1 MRILATHFTDPG
13 CPWAY
18 SARPW
23 HAALRWRFADQLEW
37 RLVMIGLSESAE
49 QYEARGYTSQRQVA
63 RHPVFAARFGM
74 PFAYE
79 PKAGMS
85 ATSPGCRAI
94 VAARLRDPALA
105 EAALRALQDLQFTTT
120 GRLQDRDAL
129 RAALAGIGAAE
140 LVDRIDDPDVLAA
153 YEEDRAWARSAAG
166 GPTDV
171 QGRAATSDGPVRFT
185 APSVIFE
192 RPDGAR
198 MEVGGFQ
205 PLEAYD
211 TALANLAPQL
221 ERRAPAD
228 DVVEVLAAFP
238 EGLVTAEVAWI
249 RKTNLGALDLDGTRS
264 ALQAAA
270 DAGTVRRT
278 PLGDDAR
285 WRLAVA

>member
-1 MRILATHFTDPG
+1 MRIVATHFTDPG

-23 HAALRWRFADQLEW
+23 HAALRWRFGDQLDW

-49 QYEARGYTSQRQVA
+49 QYEARGYTPERQVA
-63 RHPVFAARFGM
+63 SNWRFAARFGM

-79 PKAGMS
+79 PKAGLS
-85 ATSPGCRAI
+85 ATSPACRAV
-94 VAARLRDPALA
+94 VAARLSDPARA
-105 EAALRALQDLQFTTT
+105 EAVLRALQDLQFTTT
-120 GRLQDRDAL
+120 GRLQDREAL
-129 RAALAGIGAAE
+129 RGALAAVGAAG

-153 YEEDRAWARSAAG
+153 YEEDRARARSAAG

-171 QGRAATSDGPVRFT
+171 QGRAASTDGPVRFT

-192 RPDGAR
+192 RPDGAC

-211 TALANLAPQL
+211 TALANLAPAL
-221 ERRAPAD
+221 ERRRPAA
-228 DVVEVLAAFP
+228 DVEEILAAFP

-249 RKTNLGALDLDGTRS
+249 RKTNLGALELEGTRA

-270 DAGTVRRT
+270 DAGGVVRT
-278 PLGDDAR
+278 ALGDDAR
-285 WRLAVA
+285 WAMP

>member
-1 MRILATHFTDPG
+1 VRIVATHFTDPG

-23 HAALRWRFADQLEW
+23 HAALRWRFGDQLDW

-49 QYEARGYTSQRQVA
+49 QYEARGYTPERQVA
-63 RHPVFAARFGM
+63 SNRRFAARFGM

-79 PKAGMS
+79 PKAGLS
-85 ATSPGCRAI
+85 ATSPACRAV
-94 VAARLRDPALA
+94 VAARLSDPARA
-105 EAALRALQDLQFTTT
+105 EAVLRALQDLQFTTT
-120 GRLQDRDAL
+120 GRLQDREAL
-129 RAALAGIGAAE
+129 RGALAAVGAAG

-153 YEEDRAWARSAAG
+153 YEEDRARARSAAG

-171 QGRAATSDGPVRFT
+171 QGRAASTDGPVRFT

-192 RPDGAR
+192 RPDGAC

-211 TALANLAPQL
+211 TALANLAPAL
-221 ERRAPAD
+221 ERRRPAA
-228 DVVEVLAAFP
+228 DVEEILAAFP

-249 RKTNLGALDLDGTRS
+249 RKTNLGALELEGTRA

-270 DAGTVRRT
+270 DAGGVVRT
-278 PLGDDAR
+278 ALGDDAR
-285 WRLAVA
+285 WAMP